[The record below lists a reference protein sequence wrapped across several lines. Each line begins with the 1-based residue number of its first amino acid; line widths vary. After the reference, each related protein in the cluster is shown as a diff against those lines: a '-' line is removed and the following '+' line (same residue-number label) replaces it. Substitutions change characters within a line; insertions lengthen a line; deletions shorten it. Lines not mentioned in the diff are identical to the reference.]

1 MKIEKIIE
9 PNTEIQI
16 LQESILAEFTALLP
30 NSHIELVGAM
40 AVPMTGRPELDIL
53 IISENIPEDSLI
65 LSQNGYTQGP
75 VVDGNSFLKMY
86 TMVGTDKIEI
96 GVQILPPDS
105 KMIDIHRKII
115 SKLRED
121 EPLRKRYEEFKRTLA
136 GLTRP
141 EYKEKKSAWIEE
153 NLL

>member
-9 PNTEIQI
+9 PNAEIQE
-16 LQESILAEFTALLP
+16 LQDSLVAEFTTLLP

-40 AVPMTGRPELDIL
+40 AVPMTGRPELDIMVL
-53 IISENIPEDSLI
+53 SPDILGDSKI
-65 LSQNGYTQGP
+65 LEATGYVQGP
-75 VVDGNSFLKMY
+75 VVKNTSFLKKEIN
-86 TMVGTDKIEI
+86 GIEI
-96 GVQILPPDS
+96 GVQIMSPDNH
-105 KMIDIHRKII
+105 MIEVHRKII

-121 EPLRKRYEEFKRTLA
+121 ETLRKRYEEFKRTLA

-141 EYKEKKSAWIEE
+141 EYKEKKSAWIKE